1 MSNNKNLE
9 KAAESNKS
17 LWEKQPLQSRGEEFN
32 WTDFQFPLINNVNAK
47 TIADEIVSA
56 KPMTIEEAANGRSI
70 RQYPFKY
77 DSFASYEMLS
87 DYIELRIYENK
98 KIKAEWLRWETGFS
112 IPINIRDDVYY
123 KGHDFLQITC
133 CEPRKDLL
141 DDIVRGEVICKLNPN
156 DWDIEKI
163 KEIINNIKNR

>member
-1 MSNNKNLE
+1 MMLRLTIQSVDIPLGPKE
-9 KAAESNKS
+9 KVCQNFSDKLLFFAEKIYQT
-17 LWEKQPLQSRGEEFN
+17 LKIEGEPESVHLCK
-32 WTDFQFPLINNVNAK
+32 WPK
-47 TIADEIVSA
+47 T
-56 KPMTIEEAANGRSI
+56 
-70 RQYPFKY
+70 
-77 DSFASYEMLS
+77 
-87 DYIELRIYENK
+87 ENK